1 MNNQKLSDQNL
12 FQLCK
17 TYGARA
23 LEWRRKFIGLLP
35 EVNRRR
41 LYEKKGFESIFVF
54 AKKLAGLSEDQ
65 VRLVLNLERRFE
77 GMPELR
83 GLLVNGEVSVNKLTR
98 VVSIVSAENEKY
110 LAGQVRIL
118 SNAAVET
125 LVRDVNNGVDE
136 NGNGLFEPK
145 SERIG
150 LHVQTLGEQCGGL
163 NLSLEVQQKLFE
175 LQQKGFDV
183 NQMILG
189 FLEKREEGIAQRKE
203 QISEKVL
210 RKEEEKAE
218 KAAVIQRH
226 YISQP
231 VRRILREEHG
241 TKCSI
246 RNCER
251 RATTIHHTQRFS
263 LSGSHDPHYLAPLC
277 KEHHEIAH
285 ACDMRYQEIKSLSRH

>member
-1 MNNQKLSDQNL
+1 MNNQNLSDQNL
-12 FQLCK
+12 FRLCK

-41 LYEKKGFESIFVF
+41 LYEKKGFGSIFVF
-54 AKKLAGLSEDQ
+54 AYKLAGLSEDQ
-65 VRLVLNLERRFE
+65 VRLALNLERRFE
-77 GMPELR
+77 EMPELR

-98 VVSIVSAENEKY
+98 VASIASAENEKY

-125 LVRDVNNGVDE
+125 LVRDVNNGGVEE
-136 NGNGLFEPK
+136 NRNGLFELK
-145 SERIG
+145 GERIS

-189 FLEKREEGIAQRKE
+189 FLEKREEEIVQKKDE
-203 QISEKVL
+203 ISK
-210 RKEEEKAE
+210 KSQQ
-218 KAAVIQRH
+218 AAVTLGR
-226 YISQP
+226 YVSRP
-231 VRRILREEHG
+231 VREILREEFG
-241 TKCSI
+241 SKCSI